1 MNFSLDQDNTTLLMS
16 VTNRKPQAGEMP
28 RYAES
33 WSPKGPV
40 GYSIIAYLPNP
51 SHTGSAIILAG
62 TSSDATHAAAEFLTS
77 EDQMKQLQAVFH
89 SGKLPYFEALLKT
102 SQLSGTSF
110 HAELVAYRAY
120 PDSH

>member
-1 MNFSLDQDNTTLLMS
+1 MF
-16 VTNRKPQAGEMP
+16 VTNRKPQAGEVV

-33 WSPKGPV
+33 SSQKGPV

-51 SHTGSAIILAG
+51 SHAGSAIILAG
-62 TSSDATHAAAEFLTS
+62 TSSDATNAAAEFLTS
-77 EDQMKQLQAVFH
+77 EDQMKQLRAALH
-89 SGKLPYFEALLKT
+89 ADKLPHFEALLKT

-110 HAELVAYRAY
+110 HAELVAYRTY